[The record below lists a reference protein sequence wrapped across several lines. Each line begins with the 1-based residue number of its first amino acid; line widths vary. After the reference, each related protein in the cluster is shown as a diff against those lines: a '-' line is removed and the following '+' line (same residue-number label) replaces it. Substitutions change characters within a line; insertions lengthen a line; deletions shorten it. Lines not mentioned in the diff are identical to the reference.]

1 MATLREQTRCKG
13 RWFIALVLV
22 SLAVLACET
31 IKGSGIETLV
41 GQSVFNRVAL
51 RTHEKNK
58 IYSSN
63 RFQGGFFIP
72 AGTEC
77 TIKDISRNDIEFT
90 AEGEKYVLV
99 GWRIGFGQVNTRV
112 SFYKFFA
119 ENRETIGLDRIN
131 PKFHQS
137 IVSGIAE
144 VGMTKEEVLLSL
156 GYPGYIE
163 NRGRTTDASRATILA
178 GDKWRYLE
186 SQRKKVSLLFEAL
199 ELTAIVGQLF
209 GISTVKEAQQWTLS
223 TRSTVADT
231 SRFSGCI
238 FSRNPWF
245 SLPTISK
252 CNNLRCS

>member
-1 MATLREQTRCKG
+1 MATVREQTRCKG
-13 RWFIALVLV
+13 SWFTALILISLI

-51 RTHEKNK
+51 RTHGKNK
-58 IYSSN
+58 ISSSN
-63 RFQGGFFIP
+63 RFQSGFYIP

-99 GWRIGFGQVNTRV
+99 GWRIGFGPVNTRV

-119 ENRETIGLDRIN
+119 ENREAIGLDKIN
-131 PKFHQS
+131 PKFHRS

-156 GYPGYIE
+156 GYPGYTE
-163 NRGRTTDASRATILA
+163 NRGGTTDASRATILA
-178 GDKWRYLE
+178 GDKWRYIKSRRTE
-186 SQRKKVSLLFEAL
+186 VSLLFEAL
-199 ELTAIVGQLF
+199 ELTEIVEQ
-209 GISTVKEAQQWTLS
+209 
-223 TRSTVADT
+223 
-231 SRFSGCI
+231 
-238 FSRNPWF
+238 
-245 SLPTISK
+245 
-252 CNNLRCS
+252 